1 MEGSPN
7 VLAFGLRGHPGQSG
21 LGSFSVLP
29 AEIRSQIWNIALP
42 QTDRFIELA
51 PLAKRNWTVLARWPE
66 KRRNRNTLAFARA
79 SKRLYDEVMAQFF
92 HKRSLAVVF
101 AVNYPK
107 APWNRDSGRSCTGI
121 HAILVNVGRS
131 SAMNFANF
139 ASIELLIE
147 LPFFNSWFQLDSLI
161 ESIQDFSLC
170 VQRWQD
176 RQERLG
182 LHSSCPSID
191 IVLYTRPMSEIVEA
205 GEATTDD
212 DDDSGDDDSSDFG
225 NAQNAYAQNGNAQ
238 NDVSRQSYTG
248 LDNQE
253 DTTVEYCETRD
264 SDDDD
269 LFQDTTDHRAA
280 PNNLEVD
287 VEDTKP
293 LFPSLKTIALL
304 LQPLR
309 DIQRSRNVTIEA
321 DFELRFGQEW
331 LAELFG
337 QVTDDMQKSGK
348 TRPEHWRWRQIN
360 MEIALD
366 QSDRMTRNMAEWAIW
381 APGGTLPV
389 GPPEEPPDDVIE

>member
-1 MEGSPN
+1 M
-7 VLAFGLRGHPGQSG
+7 
-21 LGSFSVLP
+21 
-29 AEIRSQIWNIALP
+29 
-42 QTDRFIELA
+42 ELA
-51 PLAKRNWTVLARWPE
+51 PLTKRNWTVLARRQE

-107 APWNRDSGRSCTGI
+107 APWYRDSGRSCTGI
-121 HAILVNVGRS
+121 HAILVDVGRS

-139 ASIELLIE
+139 ASIKLLIE
-147 LPFFNSWFQLDSLI
+147 LPFFNSGFQLDSLI
-161 ESIQDFSLC
+161 ESIQDLSLC
-170 VQRWQD
+170 VQIWHD

-212 DDDSGDDDSSDFG
+212 DNDSGDDDSSDYG
-225 NAQNAYAQNGNAQ
+225 NAQNGNAQ
-238 NDVSRQSYTG
+238 NDVSRKSYT
-248 LDNQE
+248 
-253 DTTVEYCETRD
+253 
-264 SDDDD
+264 
-269 LFQDTTDHRAA
+269 DTTDHRAA
-280 PNNLEVD
+280 PND
-287 VEDTKP
+287 REDIKP
-293 LFPSLKTIALL
+293 LCPSLKTIALL

-309 DIQRSRNVTIEA
+309 DIQRSRTVTIEA

-348 TRPEHWRWRQIN
+348 TR
-360 MEIALD
+360 
-366 QSDRMTRNMAEWAIW
+366 
-381 APGGTLPV
+381 
-389 GPPEEPPDDVIE
+389 

>member
-1 MEGSPN
+1 MEASPN

-51 PLAKRNWTVLARWPE
+51 PLAKRNWTVLATQPVR
-66 KRRNRNTLAFARA
+66 RRNRNTLAFARA

-101 AVNYPK
+101 ALISYYRLSRH
-107 APWNRDSGRSCTGI
+107 RDSGQSWMGI
-121 HAILVNVGRS
+121 LGSLVDGSRAKRFS
-131 SAMNFANF
+131 STNFANF
-139 ASIELLIE
+139 ASIKLLIK
-147 LPFFNSWFQLDSLI
+147 LPHSNVGYHLDNLI
-161 ESIQDFSLC
+161 AYIQAFSLY
-170 VQRWQD
+170 VQNW
-176 RQERLG
+176 QERLG

-191 IVLYTRPMSEIVEA
+191 IVLYTRPLSETV
-205 GEATTDD
+205 EATTDD
-212 DDDSGDDDSSDFG
+212 DDDGGDNGASVFVT
-225 NAQNAYAQNGNAQ
+225 AQNG
-238 NDVSRQSYTG
+238 VSRRLYTNFDD
-248 LDNQE
+248 L
-253 DTTVEYCETRD
+253 DTTVEYLET
-264 SDDDD
+264 DDDD
-269 LFQDTTDHRAA
+269 
-280 PNNLEVD
+280 
-287 VEDTKP
+287 EDDEDIEI
-293 LFPSLKTIALL
+293 LCPSLKTIALL

-309 DIQRSRNVTIEA
+309 DIQRSKTVTIEA

-348 TRPEHWRWRQIN
+348 TGPGHWRWRQIN
-360 MEIALD
+360 MQIALD

-389 GPPEEPPDDVIE
+389 GPPDEPPNDGIE